1 MDQATG
7 LVVGMD
13 VDIKDYWADREGNE
27 REVQFAFNG
36 ATDEESRAELL
47 QQAERF
53 PRSAVGQWVRW
64 GGVGIGALL
73 VLLGALGAFRRPT
86 SRHSR

>member
-7 LVVGMD
+7 LVVGTD
-13 VDIKDYWADREGNE
+13 VDIRDYWADREGNE
-27 REVQFAFNG
+27 REAQFAFTG

-53 PRSAVGQWVRW
+53 PRSAVGQWLRW
-64 GGVGIGALL
+64 GSIG
-73 VLLGALGAFRRPT
+73 LGAVLALVGVLGAFRRSP
-86 SRHSR
+86 RHHSR